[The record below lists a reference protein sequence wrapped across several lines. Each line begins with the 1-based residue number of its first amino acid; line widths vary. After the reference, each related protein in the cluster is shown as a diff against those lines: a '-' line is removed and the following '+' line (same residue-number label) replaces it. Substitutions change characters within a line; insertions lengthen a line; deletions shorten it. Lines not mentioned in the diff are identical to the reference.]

1 MGELNDDIAGFA
13 RATSSG
19 SVILAAGAAHQ
30 PNVTLPKIEL
40 PKFDGNLQHWLNFK
54 DLFETCIIKETSLS
68 NVQRLHYLKA
78 CLKGD
83 AEHLVRN
90 IAVTDQNFE
99 IAWELLTQRID
110 STRRLIKCHLRAV
123 VNLPKTNLESASQIR
138 NILDVVNGTFRA
150 LTQLGRPTDQWDD
163 WFVFH
168 VTEKLDSKTIK
179 DWEISLGASEI
190 IPTYEDLK
198 KFLQCRVQ
206 GLEAADTPE
215 KFSDSSKGYTG

>member
-1 MGELNDDIAGFA
+1 MANTEETAEISETRRKALSESRFIAVETAYCEAMGELNDDIASFA

-19 SVILAAGAAHQ
+19 SVTLAAGAAHQ

-90 IAVTDQNFE
+90 IAVTDHNFQL
-99 IAWELLTQRID
+99 AWELLTQRYD

-123 VNLPKTNLESASQIR
+123 VNLPKTNSESASQIR
-138 NILDVVNGTFRA
+138 NILTSSTELFVHSHNLADPLINGTTGLCSTLRRSS
-150 LTQLGRPTDQWDD
+150 TQRR
-163 WFVFH
+163 
-168 VTEKLDSKTIK
+168 SKTGK
-179 DWEISLGASEI
+179 SL
-190 IPTYEDLK
+190 
-198 KFLQCRVQ
+198 
-206 GLEAADTPE
+206 
-215 KFSDSSKGYTG
+215 